1 MKIINNCNLPLNK
14 DIPHST
20 ETKPLTY
27 IFETVPNN
35 YYNKK
40 TQIVTYKSCVN
51 KKKQCMSLLPR

>member
-1 MKIINNCNLPLNK
+1 MKITNNCNLPLNK

-20 ETKPLTY
+20 ETKPLTN

-40 TQIVTYKSCVN
+40 AQIVTYKSCVN
-51 KKKQCMSLLPR
+51 KKNNV

>member
-20 ETKPLTY
+20 GTKPLTY

-40 TQIVTYKSCVN
+40 AQIVTYKSCVN
-51 KKKQCMSLLPR
+51 KKNNV